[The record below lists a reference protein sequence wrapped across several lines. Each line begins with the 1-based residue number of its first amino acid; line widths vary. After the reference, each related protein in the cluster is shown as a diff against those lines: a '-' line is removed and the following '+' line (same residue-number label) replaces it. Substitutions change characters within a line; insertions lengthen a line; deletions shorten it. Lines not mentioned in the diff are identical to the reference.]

1 MAGETLLPKEAVRL
15 LPSREQFV
23 RLWRMLERT
32 VPKEGVQTPYLPYIR
47 ALAEELP
54 GAEPFLRA
62 AFCLEIFRERGLVS
76 LARSCVLRAGTGK
89 YHWRSPPICR
99 RCSGRSTQPI
109 QEVIRNDRTGEF

>member
-54 GAEPFLRA
+54 GAGSRSCARRSVWRFSGSAGSFPSRA
-62 AFCLEIFRERGLVS
+62 AATI
-76 LARSCVLRAGTGK
+76 
-89 YHWRSPPICR
+89 
-99 RCSGRSTQPI
+99 
-109 QEVIRNDRTGEF
+109 

>member
-47 ALAEELP
+47 VLAEELP

-76 LARSCVLRAGTGK
+76 LARSGDDLDAASYARGQENITGGV
-89 YHWRSPPICR
+89 RLSADAAADAPRNPFR
-99 RCSGRSTQPI
+99 R
-109 QEVIRNDRTGEF
+109 

>member
-1 MAGETLLPKEAVRL
+1 MRL

-76 LARSCVLRAGTGK
+76 LVRSDAASYARGQENITGGV
-89 YHWRSPPICR
+89 RLSADAAADAPRNPFR
-99 RCSGRSTQPI
+99 R
-109 QEVIRNDRTGEF
+109 

>member
-62 AFCLEIFRERGLVS
+62 AFCLEIFRERGLGFPRAQRRRS
-76 LARSCVLRAGTGK
+76 DAASYARGRENITGGV
-89 YHWRSPPICR
+89 RLSADAAADAPRNPFR
-99 RCSGRSTQPI
+99 R
-109 QEVIRNDRTGEF
+109 